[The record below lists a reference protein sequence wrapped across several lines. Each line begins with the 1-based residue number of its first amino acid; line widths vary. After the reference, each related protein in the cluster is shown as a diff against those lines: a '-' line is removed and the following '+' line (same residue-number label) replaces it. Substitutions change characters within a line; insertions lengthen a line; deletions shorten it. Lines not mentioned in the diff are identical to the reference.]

1 MKQGWFRPW
10 GWIYRPV
17 AWQGWVLVFITGI
30 FCVQVFTA
38 VDRHSHSV
46 SDTLYGIF
54 PYFVPALGVLIWIA
68 SRTSAKSER
77 QETGSGQER

>member
-1 MKQGWFRPW
+1 MTRPWFKTW

-17 AWQGWVLVFITGI
+17 SIPGWVVVVLALMFCMNVFR
-30 FCVQVFTA
+30 V

-54 PYFVPALGVLIWIA
+54 PFVVPTFGIVGWIA
-68 SRTSAKSER
+68 SRTSSRTE
-77 QETGSGQER
+77 SV